1 MWVSGCVTALA
12 TWMSG
17 PSALA
22 SRGHGAVDVVGPVAP
37 PGRASGRGGAKECT
51 QIGENGLSAPF
62 WTICVHCYAVVGRRG
77 DAGVYTDRRKWP
89 LGAVLGH
96 LCTLLRREL
105 RRVTRAPQP
114 PWCAGS
120 APSVARLSLGR
131 ENRLCA
137 SDAAARL
144 AFSPGRQPTQTPEE
158 PDVPGT
164 SLAHNWQPDGVRAP
178 DPGGPVY
185 LAHPPRG
192 LGGDEPPALAQNM
205 SPLNLRREPGGNA
218 SPNETASAVPAAQAL
233 CPLDSTA
240 HLWYKGGGYCRTG
253 GGLPSAGD
261 VFPGFFHS
269 GSCV

>member
-1 MWVSGCVTALA
+1 MYTVA
-12 TWMSG
+12 TR
-17 PSALA
+17 A
-22 SRGHGAVDVVGPVAP
+22 
-37 PGRASGRGGAKECT
+37 ASGGT
-51 QIGENGLSAPF
+51 SAP
-62 WTICVHCYAVVGRRG
+62 TAMACRQR
-77 DAGVYTDRRKWP
+77 
-89 LGAVLGH
+89 
-96 LCTLLRREL
+96 
-105 RRVTRAPQP
+105 
-114 PWCAGS
+114 
-120 APSVARLSLGR
+120 PSVARLSPGR

-144 AFSPGRQPTQTPEE
+144 AFSPGRQPTRTPEE
-158 PDVPGT
+158 PDAPGT

-240 HLWYKGGGYCRTG
+240 HLWYKGGGYCRTS

>member
-1 MWVSGCVTALA
+1 MSSCGWVSGCVTALA
-12 TWMSG
+12 TWVSG

-22 SRGHGAVDVVGPVAP
+22 SRGHGVVDVVGPVAP
-37 PGRASGRGGAKECT
+37 PGRASGCGGGAKECT
-51 QIGENGLSAPF
+51 QIGENGLSEPF
-62 WTICVHCYAVVGRRG
+62 WGICVHCCAVVGRRE

-96 LCTLLRREL
+96 LCTLLRRES

-164 SLAHNWQPDGVRAP
+164 SLAHSRQPDGVRTP
-178 DPGGPVY
+178 DPGGPVR

-192 LGGDEPPALAQNM
+192 LGGDELPALAQAM

-218 SPNETASAVPAAQAL
+218 SSNETASAVTAAQAL
-233 CPLDSTA
+233 RPFDSTA
-240 HLWYKGGGYCRTG
+240 HL
-253 GGLPSAGD
+253 
-261 VFPGFFHS
+261 
-269 GSCV
+269 

>member
-1 MWVSGCVTALA
+1 MGSL
-12 TWMSG
+12 MSWD
-17 PSALA
+17 PWP
-22 SRGHGAVDVVGPVAP
+22 RPVA
-37 PGRASGRGGAKECT
+37 R
-51 QIGENGLSAPF
+51 
-62 WTICVHCYAVVGRRG
+62 AVVGVQKSVHRLAKMASRRRFG
-77 DAGVYTDRRKWP
+77 SFVYTVAP
-89 LGAVLGH
+89 
-96 LCTLLRREL
+96 
-105 RRVTRAPQP
+105 RA
-114 PWCAGS
+114 ASGS
-120 APSVARLSLGR
+120 TSAPTAMACRQRPSVARLSLGR

-178 DPGGPVY
+178 DPGGPVR
-185 LAHPPRG
+185 LVRPPRG
-192 LGGDEPPALAQNM
+192 LGGDEPPALAQAM

-233 CPLDSTA
+233 RPLDTAA
-240 HLWYKGGGYCRTG
+240 HLWYKGGGYCRAS
-253 GGLPSAGD
+253 GGLSSAGD

>member
-1 MWVSGCVTALA
+1 M
-12 TWMSG
+12 
-17 PSALA
+17 
-22 SRGHGAVDVVGPVAP
+22 
-37 PGRASGRGGAKECT
+37 
-51 QIGENGLSAPF
+51 
-62 WTICVHCYAVVGRRG
+62 
-77 DAGVYTDRRKWP
+77 
-89 LGAVLGH
+89 GH

-158 PDVPGT
+158 PDAPGT

-192 LGGDEPPALAQNM
+192 LGGDEPPASAQAM
-205 SPLNLRREPGGNA
+205 SPLDLRREPGESA

-233 CPLDSTA
+233 RPLDSTA
-240 HLWYKGGGYCRTG
+240 HLWYKRGGYCRTS

>member
-1 MWVSGCVTALA
+1 M
-12 TWMSG
+12 
-17 PSALA
+17 
-22 SRGHGAVDVVGPVAP
+22 
-37 PGRASGRGGAKECT
+37 
-51 QIGENGLSAPF
+51 
-62 WTICVHCYAVVGRRG
+62 
-77 DAGVYTDRRKWP
+77 YTDRRKWP

-96 LCTLLRREL
+96 LCTLLRRES

-178 DPGGPVY
+178 DPGGPVR

-192 LGGDEPPALAQNM
+192 LDGDEPPASAQNM
-205 SPLNLRREPGGNA
+205 SPLNLKREPGESA

-233 CPLDSTA
+233 RPLDSAA
-240 HLWYKGGGYCRTG
+240 HLWYKRGGYCRTS

>member
-1 MWVSGCVTALA
+1 MSGCVTALV
-12 TWMSG
+12 TWVSG

-51 QIGENGLSAPF
+51 QIGENGLSGPF
-62 WTICVHCYAVVGRRG
+62 WGIRVHCCDARVASG
-77 DAGVYTDRRKWP
+77 DSS
-89 LGAVLGH
+89 
-96 LCTLLRREL
+96 
-105 RRVTRAPQP
+105 APTAMVCRQR
-114 PWCAGS
+114 
-120 APSVARLSLGR
+120 PSVARLSLGR

-137 SDAAARL
+137 SGAAARL

-158 PDVPGT
+158 PDAPGT

-178 DPGGPVY
+178 DPGGPVR
-185 LAHPPRG
+185 LVRPPRG
-192 LGGDEPPALAQNM
+192 LDGDEPPASAQNM
-205 SPLNLRREPGGNA
+205 SPLNLKREPGESA